1 MLATGTVSRSI
12 EPTAFGECWLGR
24 AIDLLPGDCRPARA
38 LRVRR
43 QVAHRLAHEA
53 VQAGVIDLVPNPQD
67 KRLLQAVV
75 TPKGRAELAAARIA
89 EQVWLTT
96 LLNGLGDVE
105 MKATT
110 RVVRVIRQRLE
121 ARELER

>member
-1 MLATGTVSRSI
+1 
-12 EPTAFGECWLGR
+12 
-24 AIDLLPGDCRPARA
+24 
-38 LRVRR
+38 VRR